1 MEMMDTNWQLA
12 DHQGGGASGPKVALM
27 TPQVFGVGGNGRLA
41 PEGQL
46 GGQKSISRASDY
58 WRRNDDFEFAF
69 KMKL

>member
-1 MEMMDTNWQLA
+1 MEMMDTNWRLA

-46 GGQKSISRASDY
+46 GGQKSILAPPIIGVGMMISSLLS
-58 WRRNDDFEFAF
+58 
-69 KMKL
+69 K